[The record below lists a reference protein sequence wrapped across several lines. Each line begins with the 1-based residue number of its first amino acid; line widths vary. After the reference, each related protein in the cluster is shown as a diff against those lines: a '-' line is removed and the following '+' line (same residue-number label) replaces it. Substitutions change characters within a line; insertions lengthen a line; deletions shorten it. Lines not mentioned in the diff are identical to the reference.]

1 MAHGYMAHG
10 SNDEF
15 STDYRVQLS
24 RCISRACAGGPLWG
38 GSALGVLRLVL
49 CLALPPLHAFKG
61 GLLAQPAHPLEG
73 GLLDQPPYALPLFDS
88 GW

>member
-1 MAHGYMAHG
+1 MGTWVNG
-10 SNDEF
+10 PNDERVNHAPRAF
-15 STDYRVQLS
+15 SCRVVYK
-24 RCISRACAGGPLWG
+24 
-38 GSALGVLRLVL
+38 SASVFAPLGVLRLVL

-73 GLLDQPPYALPLFDS
+73 GLLDQPPYTLPLLDG

>member
-1 MAHGYMAHG
+1 MGTWIHGP
-10 SNDEF
+10 NDELIMRQAR
-15 STDYRVQLS
+15 SVVALHT
-24 RCISRACAGGPLWG
+24 
-38 GSALGVLRLVL
+38 SATFFAPLGVLRLVL

-73 GLLDQPPYALPLFDS
+73 GLLDQPPYALPLLDG

>member
-24 RCISRACAGGPLWG
+24 RCISRACAGGP
-38 GSALGVLRLVL
+38 ALGVLRLVL

-73 GLLDQPPYALPLFDS
+73 GLLDQPPYALPLFDG